1 MDTMPTTYCLDPQT
15 LANNR
20 KRVRAGDPAL
30 APAVD
35 ALRAEAEEALAA
47 GPFSVTDKAVPAPS
61 GDHHDYVSF
70 GTYWWPDPDAP
81 DGLPYIRRDGERNPE
96 FLDDARADTPRL
108 RRMGAA
114 VETLAQARYLL
125 AGTERY
131 AEHAAALLRAWF
143 VASETR
149 MNPHLAYG
157 QAIPGRVTGRGIGI
171 IDTSRLVHLVDAVG
185 LLEGDGAWTAGD
197 RGGLIAWFEAYLDWL
212 LTSSHGQDERATTNN
227 HGTWYDAQVAS
238 FALLVGR
245 EDVAGEVLAEVPA
258 RRIDPQIAPDGRQ
271 PEELARTRALSYS
284 IFNLSALCC
293 LAAMGEGVG
302 VDLWGYRSPN
312 GASIRAA
319 IDWLLPYADAARAWP
334 YPQLDPVDR
343 LDLLPILYQARR
355 AYGDARYHRAIEALE
370 AQRVAAHRATLL
382 YATDA

>member
-114 VETLAQARYLL
+114 VETLAQAHYFR
-125 AGTERY
+125 ASDARY

-171 IDTSRLVHLVDAVG
+171 IDTSRLVYLVDAVG
-185 LLEGDGAWTAGD
+185 LLEGDGAWTAED

-245 EDVAGEVLAEVPA
+245 EDVAGEVLAEHVAEFVVVVDEQDPWHVPIIA
-258 RRIDPQIAPDGRQ
+258 ETHRIRGAGM
-271 PEELARTRALSYS
+271 E
-284 IFNLSALCC
+284 
-293 LAAMGEGVG
+293 VG
-302 VDLWGYRSPN
+302 
-312 GASIRAA
+312 IE
-319 IDWLLPYADAARAWP
+319 DW
-334 YPQLDPVDR
+334 
-343 LDLLPILYQARR
+343 
-355 AYGDARYHRAIEALE
+355 
-370 AQRVAAHRATLL
+370 
-382 YATDA
+382 